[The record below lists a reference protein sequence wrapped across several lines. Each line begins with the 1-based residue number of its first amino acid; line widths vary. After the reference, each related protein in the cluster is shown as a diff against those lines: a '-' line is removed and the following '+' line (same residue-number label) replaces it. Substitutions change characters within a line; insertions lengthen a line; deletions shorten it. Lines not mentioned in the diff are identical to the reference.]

1 MHNWR
6 EEKEIRTTGE
16 RKRRFAQLWGV
27 EGEGGGSRTIDLVQI
42 LEVRQLL
49 GLYIRPLLAT
59 RKWATHTPNREKV
72 NKIQ

>member
-6 EEKEIRTTGE
+6 EEKEIRTTVG
-16 RKRRFAQLWGV
+16 G
-27 EGEGGGSRTIDLVQI
+27 GGGGGGSRTIDLVQI